1 MKKWE
6 DFLRIFGRDNDEI
19 LIMII
24 LYYAKGNWS
33 LPPSLETLSVFNHQN
48 SNNLEMKRTVH
59 AIGFK
64 HCRHFTGS

>member
-1 MKKWE
+1 MKKWD

-33 LPPSLETLSVFNHQN
+33 LPSSLETLSVYNHQN
-48 SNNLEMKRTVH
+48 ANNLE
-59 AIGFK
+59 I
-64 HCRHFTGS
+64 